1 MARHVVGARH
11 GQSSNARRAGEE
23 RVERA
28 EMPTTTPD
36 ITTHSFHCE
45 RCAVLADRCR
55 LELMPRECAAG
66 TGRCVVALCREV
78 VAAPDG
84 ASSISFVRDTSIF
97 GPKARY

>member
-11 GQSSNARRAGEE
+11 EPARRGGA
-23 RVERA
+23 ERA
-28 EMPTTTPD
+28 EMQAMTPD

-66 TGRCVVALCREV
+66 TARCVVALCREV

-84 ASSISFVRDTSIF
+84 ASSITFVRDTSIF